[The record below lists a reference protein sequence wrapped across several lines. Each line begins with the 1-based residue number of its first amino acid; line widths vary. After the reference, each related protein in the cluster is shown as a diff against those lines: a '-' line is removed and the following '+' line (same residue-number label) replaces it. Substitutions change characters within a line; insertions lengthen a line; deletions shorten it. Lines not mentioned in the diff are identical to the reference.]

1 MPNNQNLIQF
11 KKGESGNLKGRP
23 KGVKNRGTIIRDIF
37 NSITQLDSFQFND
50 LKSKFPNI
58 KEEISIEYLMTL
70 IQVDKAIFKG
80 DTKAYKVLMDS
91 IYGTPI
97 RQLDLEIRNKELEIE
112 EQNNQPE
119 QFDISELS
127 VLELRILLKA
137 FNGSEEDKEE
147 LRKEYEELNKS

>member
-91 IYGTPI
+91 LF
-97 RQLDLEIRNKELEIE
+97 RD
-112 EQNNQPE
+112 
-119 QFDISELS
+119 
-127 VLELRILLKA
+127 
-137 FNGSEEDKEE
+137 
-147 LRKEYEELNKS
+147 

>member
-37 NSITQLDSFQFND
+37 NSITQLDSFRFND
-50 LKSKFPNI
+50 LQSKFPNI
-58 KEEISIEYLMTL
+58 KEGMSIEYLMTL

-91 IYGTPI
+91 LYGTPI

>member
-37 NSITQLDSFQFND
+37 NSITQLDSFRFND
-50 LKSKFPNI
+50 LQSKFPNI
-58 KEEISIEYLMTL
+58 KEGMSIEYLMTL

-91 IYGTPI
+91 LYGTPI

-137 FNGSEEDKEE
+137 FNGSDEQRED
-147 LRKEYEELNKS
+147 LQREYDELNKA

>member
-91 IYGTPI
+91 LYGTPI

>member
-50 LKSKFPNI
+50 LQSKFPNI
-58 KEEISIEYLMTL
+58 KEGMSIEYLMTL

-91 IYGTPI
+91 LYGTPI

>member
-37 NSITQLDSFQFND
+37 NSITQLDSFQLND

-91 IYGTPI
+91 LYGTPI

>member
-37 NSITQLDSFQFND
+37 NSITQLDSFQLND
-50 LKSKFPNI
+50 LKSIFPNI

-91 IYGTPI
+91 LYGTPI

>member
-91 IYGTPI
+91 LYGTTI

>member
-37 NSITQLDSFQFND
+37 NYITQLDSFQFND
-50 LKSKFPNI
+50 LQSKFPNI
-58 KEEISIEYLMTL
+58 KEGMSIEYLMTL

-80 DTKAYKVLMDS
+80 DSKAYKVLMDS
-91 IYGTPI
+91 LYGTPI
-97 RQLDLEIRNKELEIE
+97 RQLDLEIRNKDLEIE